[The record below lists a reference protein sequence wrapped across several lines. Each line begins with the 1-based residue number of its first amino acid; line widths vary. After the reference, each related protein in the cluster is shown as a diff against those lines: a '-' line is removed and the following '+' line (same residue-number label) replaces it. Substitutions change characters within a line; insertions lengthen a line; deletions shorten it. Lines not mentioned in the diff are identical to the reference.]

1 MVRRRRSKSGSWIV
15 KTMRARPTRREL
27 VYKKRALTRK
37 AKTRRIEIVSRRGQ
51 PQITAVV
58 QQLKEQIM
66 GGVVSSSWIAG
77 LYWKGKWVLME
88 LINGYSY
95 NVYIPFRVFEEW
107 YYAHSKGTFFNGNIK
122 DKFKVVRSA

>member
-1 MVRRRRSKSGSWIV
+1 MARRKRGKSWIV

-27 VYKKRALTRK
+27 VYKKRALTRR

-51 PQITAVV
+51 PQIIATV

-66 GGVVSSSWIAG
+66 GGVVSSSWISA

-95 NVYIPFRVFEEW
+95 NVYIPWKMFEEW
-107 YYAHSKGTFFNGNIK
+107 YYAHSKGTFFNSMIK

>member
-1 MVRRRRSKSGSWIV
+1 MARRKRGKSWIV

-27 VYKKRALTRK
+27 VYKKRALTRR

-51 PQITAVV
+51 PQIIATV

-66 GGVVSSSWIAG
+66 GGVVSSSWISA

-95 NVYIPFRVFEEW
+95 NVYIPWKMFEEW